1 MEKSKQLDFSGHDI
15 FVGLDTHLKSW
26 KTTVIVGSNVFKT
39 FSQNPNPQVL
49 KDESTPKTDIFHK
62 MGYFG

>member
-26 KTTVIVGSNVFKT
+26 KTTVIVGMT
-39 FSQNPNPQVL
+39 
-49 KDESTPKTDIFHK
+49 
-62 MGYFG
+62 